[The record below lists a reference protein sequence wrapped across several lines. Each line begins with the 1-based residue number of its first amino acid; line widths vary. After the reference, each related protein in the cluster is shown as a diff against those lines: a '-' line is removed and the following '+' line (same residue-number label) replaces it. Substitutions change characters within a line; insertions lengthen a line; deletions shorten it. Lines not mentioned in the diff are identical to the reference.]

1 MSIDICLLIDFK
13 CRKSKAC
20 WKLNTVLHANAN
32 CNSRHKYG
40 SNYGQGPQD
49 KEESWD
55 RWLLLDF
62 SQVYNVEWP
71 AAGHASFNCV
81 GSRHRWTTRT
91 DFLSARGPSLHDHHT
106 QSCQQR
112 CTTGVCLTVGKRH
125 VLWGTTEPWP
135 RVYRNRT
142 RMGQICVSVY
152 FRNIA
157 ANALEYSRGSSNTYI
172 LEL

>member
-1 MSIDICLLIDFK
+1 MNIDICSLIDFK
-13 CRKSKAC
+13 RSKSKAY

-71 AAGHASFNCV
+71 AAEHAS
-81 GSRHRWTTRT
+81 
-91 DFLSARGPSLHDHHT
+91 
-106 QSCQQR
+106 
-112 CTTGVCLTVGKRH
+112 LTVLGLDIAGPLGRISWVPEDH
-125 VLWGTTEPWP
+125 RCMITTPSP
-135 RVYRNRT
+135 
-142 RMGQICVSVY
+142 
-152 FRNIA
+152 
-157 ANALEYSRGSSNTYI
+157 ANNDVPQESA
-172 LEL
+172 